1 MVPLV
6 DPRRLELYLRGLAS
20 SAWLRCAAARTWRHR
35 NLHSLV
41 RWENQLLRLITC
53 RQECLVVF
61 ASQFNLCGEVS
72 AALQVRC
79 FLPQLEITS
88 QCCGRSVIN
97 HSRFIYNMR
106 LTDVPKLV
114 PVRKQHPPASWDLT
128 HATSYSSAFASSTT
142 NVAVMNHR

>member
-20 SAWLRCAAARTWRHR
+20 SAWLRCAAARTWRYR
-35 NLHSLV
+35 NQRSLV

-79 FLPQLEITS
+79 FLPQLEITVL
-88 QCCGRSVIN
+88 RVIN
-97 HSRFIYNMR
+97 HSRFIRNMR